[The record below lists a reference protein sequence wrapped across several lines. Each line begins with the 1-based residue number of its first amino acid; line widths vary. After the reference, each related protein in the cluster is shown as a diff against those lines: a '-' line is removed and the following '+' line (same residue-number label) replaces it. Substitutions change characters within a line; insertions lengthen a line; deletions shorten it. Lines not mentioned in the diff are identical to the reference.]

1 MKRTRLLLPL
11 SLLATFALAGSASAA
26 TEIGQVRPDGSLSL
40 TCNAN
45 TGLVQGNHSAG
56 VRYDS
61 PVDGVITQWST
72 RADAGG
78 GQAAMQV
85 LSRSTTINTEFTPLA
100 ESAVATLT
108 PNVLNEIDTRVPI
121 VADQYIGLRMVT
133 ATGCAFQAEAGNT
146 TFGAPPPAPAVG
158 GGPRDYGNGQ
168 GNQRMNLAVTI
179 EADKDG
185 DGYGDETQDGCPNKS
200 QRQDDCVA
208 PSVEIVKGPKKKT
221 KNKKAKFKFS
231 SDDAKASFEC
241 SLDGKKFKPCAS
253 PFKTKKLKP
262 GKHRF
267 EVRAVDE
274 NDNTSS
280 VAAYKWKVKKKK

>member
-1 MKRTRLLLPL
+1 
-11 SLLATFALAGSASAA
+11 
-26 TEIGQVRPDGSLSL
+26 
-40 TCNAN
+40 
-45 TGLVQGNHSAG
+45 
-56 VRYDS
+56 
-61 PVDGVITQWST
+61 
-72 RADAGG
+72 
-78 GQAAMQV
+78 MQV

-108 PNVLNEIDTRVPI
+108 PNALNEIDTRVPI
-121 VADQYIGLRMVT
+121 AADQYIGLRNVT
-133 ATGCAFQAEAGNT
+133 STGCAFTAEAGNT
-146 TFGAPPPAPAVG
+146 TFGAPPPAPTVG
-158 GGPRDYGNGQ
+158 GGPKDYGNGQ

-179 EADKDG
+179 EADEDG
-185 DGYGDETQDGCPNKS
+185 DGYGDETQDGCPAKS

-208 PSVEIVKGPKKKT
+208 PSVEITKGPKKKT

-262 GKHRF
+262 GKHRL